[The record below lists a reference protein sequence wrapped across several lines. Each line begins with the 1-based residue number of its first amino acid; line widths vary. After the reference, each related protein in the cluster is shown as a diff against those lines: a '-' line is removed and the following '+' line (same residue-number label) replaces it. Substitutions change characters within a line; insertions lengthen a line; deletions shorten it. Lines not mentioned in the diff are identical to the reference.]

1 MGIQKKTNGKG
12 DVIRPFLFYLFSSI
26 SFKKRL
32 SKHINS
38 AIILILKV
46 LSKRRSQGTIGCVSL
61 GIYGGEPNERE
72 ALLGETQSIIRGS
85 DISNALV
92 CK

>member
-46 LSKRRSQGTIGCVSL
+46 LSKGALKGQLGAFHLGFMALSQM
-61 GIYGGEPNERE
+61 RE
-72 ALLGETQSIIRGS
+72 KRFWEKRKAS
-85 DISNALV
+85 
-92 CK
+92 